1 MHASASTIISFLVLL
16 LLLPFLSP
24 LQLLSLCLCHFAPAT
39 LSCRL
44 LRAQYDRHS
53 VGPAPEKD
61 VLVVGIKEGLS
72 VSLLRE
78 AGSKCGAVLGVR
90 VHRHPKTKAF
100 LGAATITYARAGDG
114 KKAVCVLDKSTV
126 GGCCLEAELDDRGE
140 RFSFCVA
147 VLVREWELRL

>member
-1 MHASASTIISFLVLL
+1 MNPFACIRIRHDPFSCSSPLTSF
-16 LLLPFLSP
+16 PPP
-24 LQLLSLCLCHFAPAT
+24 LQLPFSLSLPP
-39 LSCRL
+39 LSCCL
-44 LRAQYDRHS
+44 LHTQYDRHS

-140 RFSFCVA
+140 
-147 VLVREWELRL
+147 